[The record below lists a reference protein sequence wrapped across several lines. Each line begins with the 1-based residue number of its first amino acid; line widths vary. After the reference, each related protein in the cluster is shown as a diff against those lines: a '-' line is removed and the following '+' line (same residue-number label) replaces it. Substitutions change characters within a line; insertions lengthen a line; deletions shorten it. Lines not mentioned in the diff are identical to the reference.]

1 DSNTSLQYPKAPSR
15 PLRDSIS
22 EALRRGSDT
31 ALDVDNRT
39 AENRNAT
46 IIPNSSIPC
55 DSNVSETD
63 VSLLSLGSN
72 RFDDDSPQ
80 TPTTYQDDGAYIPE
94 PETITSQNSPTIFPQ
109 AHSAPTYPPDSDPC
123 ESQTPALT
131 WDHPNSDG
139 LIPPIEGSDQLIELQ
154 YTPSGP
160 ARRRY
165 EGPSH
170 HDATRPLLIM
180 DPPSPELDPQ
190 CLSGTPARI
199 YGWDGLSPGYSHDN
213 DSGCMHRAVSAAILE
228 PSPMLQA
235 MTQYAADPLPQIDYI
250 SEPQVDTYSQDANTL
265 EASPIFAYAP
275 PSPIPGT
282 APPTSSHTST
292 PAHKRRR
299 VRELDSNDEDIVPAI
314 RREPITPLQPARKHN
329 TKSGPWLDPDEEPV
343 WSTLPSRSKKSK
355 QVKSPVATSRFRLPG
370 AFLGSSSPLGEQE
383 PKRLYKPPPRKRS
396 LERDEDCG
404 RWKVTR
410 IG

>member
-39 AENRNAT
+39 AENRNA
-46 IIPNSSIPC
+46 IIKPNDSIPY
-55 DSNVSETD
+55 DSNASETD
-63 VSLLSLGSN
+63 VSLISLGSN
-72 RFDDDSPQ
+72 RFDDHSPQ
-80 TPTTYQDDGAYIPE
+80 IPTTYQDDGAYIPE
-94 PETITSQNSPTIFPQ
+94 SETITARNSPTIFPQ
-109 AHSAPTYPPDSDPC
+109 AHSAATYLPDSDAC
-123 ESQTPALT
+123 ESRTPALT
-131 WDHPNSDG
+131 WDHLSSDG
-139 LIPPIEGSDQLIELQ
+139 LISPVEGSDQLIELQ
-154 YTPSGP
+154 YTQLGP
-160 ARRRY
+160 ARHGY
-165 EGPSH
+165 GGPSH
-170 HDATRPLLIM
+170 NDVTQPPPIM

-190 CLSGTPARI
+190 CLSGAPARI
-199 YGWDGLSPGYSHDN
+199 YGWDGLGPGYSDDN

-235 MTQYAADPLPQIDYI
+235 MTKYAVDPLPQMDYI
-250 SEPQVDTYSQDANTL
+250 NEPQVDTYSQDANTL

-275 PSPIPGT
+275 PSPIRETVLPS
-282 APPTSSHTST
+282 SSHTST
-292 PAHKRRR
+292 PAHKSSRI
-299 VRELDSNDEDIVPAI
+299 RELDSNDEDIVPAI
-314 RREPITPLQPARKHN
+314 RREPITPLQPARKHS

-343 WSTLPSRSKKSK
+343 WSTLPSRSKRTK
-355 QVKSPVATSRFRLPG
+355 QVKSPVTTSRFRLPG
-370 AFLGSSSPLGEQE
+370 TFLGSSSPLGEQE